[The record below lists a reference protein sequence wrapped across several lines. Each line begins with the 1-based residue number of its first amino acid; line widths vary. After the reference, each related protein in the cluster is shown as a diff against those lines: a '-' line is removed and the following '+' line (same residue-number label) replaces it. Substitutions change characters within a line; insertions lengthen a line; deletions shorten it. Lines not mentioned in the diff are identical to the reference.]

1 MATLISEQQWW
12 KTRKMQQAVSRS
24 SVWTTPSR
32 RHSLRGPKWATASQP
47 ASTSKYEDQDVDT
60 HPSHTENEE
69 TCQETPQRTVIT
81 LPMYWFTREKVK
93 GSGEAPT
100 HMANSQMLAG
110 ISLVEEEEVNCRWM
124 EQEVENRSRNRLKLD
139 GKVLGYVAWKKD
151 WLHHHKEVYP
161 SLLWST

>member
-1 MATLISEQQWW
+1 
-12 KTRKMQQAVSRS
+12 
-24 SVWTTPSR
+24 
-32 RHSLRGPKWATASQP
+32 
-47 ASTSKYEDQDVDT
+47 
-60 HPSHTENEE
+60 
-69 TCQETPQRTVIT
+69 
-81 LPMYWFTREKVK
+81 MYWFTREKVK